1 MTLKVICFIIKIKKA
16 GGVKMIAINV
26 NDIFDKMIGNEN
38 EIIIKR
44 ENDADDLIL
53 ITAKK
58 YNEILEEL
66 KRLKY
71 WNELDKRIENIKAGK
86 GEFHELIEVDD
97 V

>member
-1 MTLKVICFIIKIKKA
+1 LTLKVICFIIKIKKA

>member
-1 MTLKVICFIIKIKKA
+1 
-16 GGVKMIAINV
+16 MISINV

-44 ENDADDLIL
+44 ENNADDLIL

-71 WNELDKRIENIKAGK
+71 WEEIDKRIENVKAGK
-86 GEFHELIEVDD
+86 GQFHELIEVDD

>member
-1 MTLKVICFIIKIKKA
+1 
-16 GGVKMIAINV
+16 MIAINV
-26 NDIFDKMIGNEN
+26 NDIFNKMIGNEN

-71 WNELDKRIENIKAGK
+71 WDEIDKRIKSIKDGK
-86 GEFHELIEVDD
+86 GNFHELIEVDD
-97 V
+97 N

>member
-1 MTLKVICFIIKIKKA
+1 
-16 GGVKMIAINV
+16 MIAINV

-86 GEFHELIEVDD
+86 GEFHELIEVED

>member
-1 MTLKVICFIIKIKKA
+1 
-16 GGVKMIAINV
+16 MISINV

-71 WNELDKRIENIKAGK
+71 WEEIDKRIENVKAGK
-86 GEFHELIEVDD
+86 GQFHELIEVDD

>member
-1 MTLKVICFIIKIKKA
+1 
-16 GGVKMIAINV
+16 MISINV

-71 WNELDKRIENIKAGK
+71 WEEIDKRIENVKAGK
-86 GEFHELIEVDD
+86 GQFHELIEVDD
-97 V
+97 I

>member
-1 MTLKVICFIIKIKKA
+1 
-16 GGVKMIAINV
+16 MIAININD
-26 NDIFDKMIGNEN
+26 NDIFDKMIGNE
-38 EIIIKR
+38 EEVIIKR
-44 ENDADDLIL
+44 KNKTDDLIL

-71 WNELDKRIENIKAGK
+71 WEEIDKRIENVKAGK
-86 GEFHELIEVDD
+86 GQFHELIEVDD

>member
-1 MTLKVICFIIKIKKA
+1 
-16 GGVKMIAINV
+16 MISINV

-66 KRLKY
+66 KKFQY
-71 WNELDKRIENIKAGK
+71 WQEIDKRIEDLQAGK
-86 GEFHELIEVDD
+86 GIIMPAPLGVDD
-97 V
+97 E

>member
-1 MTLKVICFIIKIKKA
+1 
-16 GGVKMIAINV
+16 MITINV

-97 V
+97 I

>member
-1 MTLKVICFIIKIKKA
+1 MEVL
-16 GGVKMIAINV
+16 KMISINV

-71 WNELDKRIENIKAGK
+71 WEEIDKRIENIKAGK
-86 GEFHELIEVDD
+86 GQFHELIEVDD

>member
-1 MTLKVICFIIKIKKA
+1 
-16 GGVKMIAINV
+16 MIAINV

-71 WNELDKRIENIKAGK
+71 WNE
-86 GEFHELIEVDD
+86 
-97 V
+97 

>member
-1 MTLKVICFIIKIKKA
+1 
-16 GGVKMIAINV
+16 MIAINV

-71 WNELDKRIENIKAGK
+71 WEEIDKRIENVKAGK
-86 GEFHELIEVDD
+86 GQFHELIEVDD

>member
-1 MTLKVICFIIKIKKA
+1 
-16 GGVKMIAINV
+16 MIAINV
-26 NDIFDKMIGNEN
+26 NDIFNKMIGNEN

-71 WNELDKRIENIKAGK
+71 WNEIDKRIENIKDGK
-86 GEFHELIEVDD
+86 GNFHELIEVDD
-97 V
+97 N

>member
-1 MTLKVICFIIKIKKA
+1 
-16 GGVKMIAINV
+16 MISINV
-26 NDIFDKMIGNEN
+26 NDILDKMIGNEN

>member
-1 MTLKVICFIIKIKKA
+1 
-16 GGVKMIAINV
+16 MIAINV
-26 NDIFDKMIGNEN
+26 NDIFNKMIGNEN

-71 WNELDKRIENIKAGK
+71 WNEIDKRIESIKDGK
-86 GEFHELIEVDD
+86 GNFHDLIEVDD
-97 V
+97 N

>member
-1 MTLKVICFIIKIKKA
+1 MKVF
-16 GGVKMIAINV
+16 KMITINV

-44 ENDADDLIL
+44 ENKADDLIL

-66 KRLKY
+66 KRLRY
-71 WNELDKRIENIKAGK
+71 WQEIDKRIENVKAGK

-97 V
+97 I

>member
-1 MTLKVICFIIKIKKA
+1 
-16 GGVKMIAINV
+16 MITINV

-44 ENDADDLIL
+44 ENKADDLIL

-66 KRLKY
+66 KRLRY
-71 WNELDKRIENIKAGK
+71 WQEIDKRIENVKSGK
-86 GEFHELIEVDD
+86 GEFYELIEIDD
-97 V
+97 I

>member
-1 MTLKVICFIIKIKKA
+1 
-16 GGVKMIAINV
+16 MIT
-26 NDIFDKMIGNEN
+26 
-38 EIIIKR
+38 IIKR
-44 ENDADDLIL
+44 ENDTDDLIL

-71 WNELDKRIENIKAGK
+71 WEEIDKRIENVKAGK
-86 GEFHELIEVDD
+86 GQFHELIEVDD

>member
-1 MTLKVICFIIKIKKA
+1 
-16 GGVKMIAINV
+16 MIAINV

-71 WNELDKRIENIKAGK
+71 WEEIDKRIENIKAGK
-86 GEFHELIEVDD
+86 GQFHELIEVDD

>member
-1 MTLKVICFIIKIKKA
+1 
-16 GGVKMIAINV
+16 MISINV

-71 WNELDKRIENIKAGK
+71 WEEIDKRIENVKVGK
-86 GEFHELIEVDD
+86 GQFHELIEVDD

>member
-1 MTLKVICFIIKIKKA
+1 MEVF
-16 GGVKMIAINV
+16 KMITINV

-44 ENDADDLIL
+44 ENKADDLIL

-66 KRLKY
+66 KRLRY
-71 WNELDKRIENIKAGK
+71 WQEIDKRIENVKSGK
-86 GEFHELIEVDD
+86 GEFHELIKVDD
-97 V
+97 I

>member
-1 MTLKVICFIIKIKKA
+1 
-16 GGVKMIAINV
+16 MISINV

-71 WNELDKRIENIKAGK
+71 WEEIDKRIENVKAGK
-86 GEFHELIEVDD
+86 GIIMPAPLGVDD
-97 V
+97 E